1 MRLLALGAG
10 RPAERWRQFLV
21 ALCTVVTICAEAA
34 PSARTDD
41 PAVAGAG
48 SLLAP
53 QGYIAGGFSAPAA
66 TVPGRPPT
74 GGYIKLAYPSALA
87 ANGPDLY
94 VADSGQR
101 TLLRIDTVSQSVAH
115 LRELPPFAGVRL
127 KTGPDGS
134 VYVLRPD
141 RGEVERLARDGRRL
155 AIFVAKFEILQ
166 PADLIVEP
174 TLNRVWIS
182 DAAGGVFAFHPSGRM
197 SEPLAGRGD
206 GFGDDVSA
214 ATLLSAGRNHV
225 VGIDPRCRCIIEFD
239 QDGAV
244 TGRFG
249 DDELA
254 IPVDLAVDMH
264 DRVWVLD
271 HGDRRLKVFADGRIV
286 GSIPAAQLGLSDLTA
301 ISIDRF
307 RAYVADGPGGRIGI
321 FAVLPPSR
329 RTP

>member
-1 MRLLALGAG
+1 MALAAGKQLECWRRLLT
-10 RPAERWRQFLV
+10 
-21 ALCTVVTICAEAA
+21 ALCAVVTLCAEAA
-34 PSARTDD
+34 PPLQNRDAAAS
-41 PAVAGAG
+41 GAG
-48 SLLAP
+48 NLLAP
-53 QGYIAGGFSAPAA
+53 NGYIVGGFSSPAA
-66 TVPGRPPT
+66 IEPGRPPT
-74 GGYIKLAYPSALA
+74 GPYIKLAYPSALA
-87 ANGPDLY
+87 AHGPDLY

-101 TLLRIDTVSQSVAH
+101 TLLRIDTVSQSVTQ

-155 AIFVAKFEILQ
+155 ATFASKYEILQ

-206 GFGDDVSA
+206 GFGDDLSA
-214 ATLLSAGRNHV
+214 ATLLAAGPNNIY
-225 VGIDPRCRCIIEFD
+225 GIDPRCRCVIEFD
-239 QDGAV
+239 EDGAV
-244 TGRFG
+244 IGRFG
-249 DDELA
+249 EGGLA
-254 IPVDLAVDMH
+254 TPVDLAVDTYG
-264 DRVWVLD
+264 RAWVLD
-271 HGDRRLKVFADGRIV
+271 RGDHRLKVFANGQIV
-286 GSIPAAQLGLSDLTA
+286 GAIPATQLGLSNLTA

-307 RAYVADGPGGRIGI
+307 LAYVADGPGGRIGI
-321 FAVLPPSR
+321 FAILPPSR